1 VRGDERGRKP
11 LRRSGNDVL
20 LGGLLTLEPRTRD
33 QIGQGSSV
41 WEAVELSTSY
51 SSEFEAVE
59 HHGRKDTGTQRCVTA
74 FPFERVFEARTP
86 GAAADLACPQGRRES
101 KPSRG

>member
-1 VRGDERGRKP
+1 M
-11 LRRSGNDVL
+11 SGGESPCDGPGMMCSV
-20 LGGLLTLEPRTRD
+20 GGLLTLEPRTRD